1 MAVASAAADASPKA
15 GPAAPTV
22 ALTDA
27 TGALSLTSPEET
39 VALLRG
45 RWVDPLRNRRRPAAG
60 NRSEVAAVP
69 DRRAGEPNHPARLA
83 GGGGWAPLVCLGTPL
98 LLYALGGKREK
109 QTATRLVNALVTS
122 GLITE
127 TTKVL
132 VGRRRPDESGGVG
145 DVKGPSL
152 VYESFPSGHTSA
164 AFAMATVLATQ
175 YPRYRVPLYALAAA
189 VAASR
194 VRDRHFRRMSSWA
207 RDRHRGRPAPRGGSN
222 LLGFIW
228 KVAGP
233 LPPRL
238 GEAAPCPQYWG

>member
-27 TGALSLTSPEET
+27 TGALSLDLTPKKRSLFFEGDGWIPFAIGAGLLLAT
-39 VALLRG
+39 DRKSQPFLTDALANPTTLRAS
-45 RWVDPLRNRRRPAAG
+45 R
-60 NRSEVAAVP
+60 AVGVLGTP
-69 DRRAGEPNHPARLA
+69 R
-83 GGGGWAPLVCLGTPL
+83 VYLGTPL

-194 VRDRHFRRMSSWA
+194 VLQNRHFPSDVFVGA
-207 RDRHRGRPAPRGGSN
+207 GIGIAAGQQAAHGGSN
-222 LLGFIW
+222 LLGF
-228 KVAGP
+228 KF
-233 LPPRL
+233 
-238 GEAAPCPQYWG
+238 